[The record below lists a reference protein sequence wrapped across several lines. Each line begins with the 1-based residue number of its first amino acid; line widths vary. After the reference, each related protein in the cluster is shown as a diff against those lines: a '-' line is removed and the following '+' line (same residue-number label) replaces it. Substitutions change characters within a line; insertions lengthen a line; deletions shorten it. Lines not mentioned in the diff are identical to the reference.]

1 VKSPQEGTKE
11 TPGLSDSAKG
21 VLAMVAACT
30 IWGLSPLFYALLS
43 HIPPMEVLAHRT
55 LWSLV
60 IFAGILALQ
69 GRLAELPVALS
80 TRRRFLLVAL
90 STAMISVNWFLFIY
104 AVGVGRTVEAS
115 LGYYIYP
122 LVAVAIGAVILRES
136 LGALQAVAVAL
147 AAGAVLIL
155 TVGLGAPPWISLT
168 LATTFG
174 VYGLLKRWVAAG
186 PVVSVTS
193 EVLLFLPLA
202 LGYLIWVASDRGLS
216 LSPRDL
222 ALFIASGPMTA
233 VPLILFSYAAKR
245 VRMATV
251 GLIQYLNPSLQFAVA
266 VLILNEVITTW
277 HMIAFPVIWL
287 ALTLYSAATLKGPRR
302 AAS

>member
-1 VKSPQEGTKE
+1 
-11 TPGLSDSAKG
+11 
-21 VLAMVAACT
+21 
-30 IWGLSPLFYALLS
+30 LS

-69 GRLAELPVALS
+69 GRLAELPAALS

-122 LVAVAIGAVILRES
+122 LVAVAIGAVVLREG

-174 VYGLLKRWVAAG
+174 VYGLLKRWVTAG

-202 LGYLIWVASDRGLS
+202 LGYLIWLAAEGGLN
-216 LSPRDL
+216 LSPGDM
-222 ALFIASGPMTA
+222 ALFVASGPMTA

-266 VLILNEVITTW
+266 VLILNEVITVW
-277 HMIAFPVIWL
+277 HMIAFPVIWA
-287 ALTLYSAATLKGPRR
+287 ALTLYSVATLSGSRR

>member
-1 VKSPQEGTKE
+1 
-11 TPGLSDSAKG
+11 LSDSAKG

-122 LVAVAIGAVILRES
+122 LVAVAIGAVICARAWARCRL
-136 LGALQAVAVAL
+136 
-147 AAGAVLIL
+147 
-155 TVGLGAPPWISLT
+155 W
-168 LATTFG
+168 
-174 VYGLLKRWVAAG
+174 RWRWQPAR
-186 PVVSVTS
+186 S
-193 EVLLFLPLA
+193 
-202 LGYLIWVASDRGLS
+202 
-216 LSPRDL
+216 
-222 ALFIASGPMTA
+222 
-233 VPLILFSYAAKR
+233 
-245 VRMATV
+245 
-251 GLIQYLNPSLQFAVA
+251 
-266 VLILNEVITTW
+266 
-277 HMIAFPVIWL
+277 
-287 ALTLYSAATLKGPRR
+287 
-302 AAS
+302 

>member
-1 VKSPQEGTKE
+1 M
-11 TPGLSDSAKG
+11 A
-21 VLAMVAACT
+21 AACT

-69 GRLAELPVALS
+69 GRLAELPAALS

-122 LVAVAIGAVILRES
+122 LVAVAIGAVVLREG

-174 VYGLLKRWVAAG
+174 VYGLLKRWVTAG

-202 LGYLIWVASDRGLS
+202 LGYLIWLASEGGLN
-216 LSPRDL
+216 LSPGDM
-222 ALFIASGPMTA
+222 ALFVASGPMTA

-266 VLILNEVITTW
+266 VLILNEVITVW
-277 HMIAFPVIWL
+277 HMIAFPVIWA
-287 ALTLYSAATLKGPRR
+287 ALTLYSVATLRGPRR

>member
-1 VKSPQEGTKE
+1 MG
-11 TPGLSDSAKG
+11 DSTKG
-21 VLAMVAACT
+21 VLAMAAACT

-69 GRLAELPVALS
+69 GRLAELPAALS

-122 LVAVAIGAVILRES
+122 LVAVAIGAVVLREG

-174 VYGLLKRWVAAG
+174 VYGLLKRWVTAG

-202 LGYLIWVASDRGLS
+202 LGYLIWLAAEGGLN
-216 LSPRDL
+216 LSPGDM
-222 ALFIASGPMTA
+222 ALFVASGPMTA

-266 VLILNEVITTW
+266 VLILNEVITVW
-277 HMIAFPVIWL
+277 HMIAFPVIWA
-287 ALTLYSAATLKGPRR
+287 ALTLYSVATLSGSRR

>member
-1 VKSPQEGTKE
+1 MG
-11 TPGLSDSAKG
+11 DSAKG
-21 VLAMVAACT
+21 VLAMAAACT

-69 GRLAELPVALS
+69 GRLAELPAALS
-80 TRRRFLLVAL
+80 TRRLFLLVAL

-122 LVAVAIGAVILRES
+122 LVAVAIGAVVLREG

-147 AAGAVLIL
+147 AAGAVLVL

-174 VYGLLKRWVAAG
+174 VYGLLKRWVMAG

-202 LGYLIWVASDRGLS
+202 LGYLIWVASKGGLN
-216 LSPRDL
+216 LSPGDM
-222 ALFIASGPMTA
+222 ALFVASGPMTA

-266 VLILNEVITTW
+266 VLILNEAITIW

-287 ALTLYSAATLKGPRR
+287 ALTFYSVATLRGPRR
-302 AAS
+302 VAS

>member
-1 VKSPQEGTKE
+1 MG
-11 TPGLSDSAKG
+11 DSTKG
-21 VLAMVAACT
+21 VLAMAAACT

-69 GRLAELPVALS
+69 GRLAELPAALS

-122 LVAVAIGAVILRES
+122 LVAVAIGAVVLREG

-147 AAGAVLIL
+147 AAGAVLYPDGRAGRAA
-155 TVGLGAPPWISLT
+155 VD
-168 LATTFG
+168 LAHACHD
-174 VYGLLKRWVAAG
+174 LRRLRA
-186 PVVSVTS
+186 S
-193 EVLLFLPLA
+193 ET
-202 LGYLIWVASDRGLS
+202 LGYGQGRSSR
-216 LSPRDL
+216 SPR
-222 ALFIASGPMTA
+222 
-233 VPLILFSYAAKR
+233 R
-245 VRMATV
+245 CCC
-251 GLIQYLNPSLQFAVA
+251 
-266 VLILNEVITTW
+266 
-277 HMIAFPVIWL
+277 FPCRWPWLPDFWL
-287 ALTLYSAATLKGPRR
+287 ASEGGLNLVAQWT
-302 AAS
+302 

>member
-1 VKSPQEGTKE
+1 LG
-11 TPGLSDSAKG
+11 DSAKG

-69 GRLAELPVALS
+69 GRLAELPAALS

-122 LVAVAIGAVILRES
+122 LVAVVIGAVVLREQ

-155 TVGLGAPPWISLT
+155 TVGLGAPPLISLT

-202 LGYLIWVASDRGLS
+202 LGYLIWVASDGGLS
-216 LSPRDL
+216 LSPGDM
-222 ALFIASGPMTA
+222 ALFVASGPMTA

-287 ALTLYSAATLKGPRR
+287 ALTLYSVATLRGSRR

>member
-1 VKSPQEGTKE
+1 LG
-11 TPGLSDSAKG
+11 DSTKG
-21 VLAMVAACT
+21 VLAMAAACT

-69 GRLAELPVALS
+69 GRLAELPAALS

-122 LVAVAIGAVILRES
+122 LVAVAIGAVVLREG

-174 VYGLLKRWVAAG
+174 VYGLLKRWVTAG

-202 LGYLIWVASDRGLS
+202 LGYLIWLAAEGGLN
-216 LSPRDL
+216 LSPGDM
-222 ALFIASGPMTA
+222 ALFVASGPMTA

-266 VLILNEVITTW
+266 VLILNEVITVW
-277 HMIAFPVIWL
+277 HMIAFPVIWA
-287 ALTLYSAATLKGPRR
+287 ALTLYSVATLSGSRR

>member
-1 VKSPQEGTKE
+1 MG
-11 TPGLSDSAKG
+11 DSTKG
-21 VLAMVAACT
+21 VLAMAAACT

-69 GRLAELPVALS
+69 GRLAELPAALS

-122 LVAVAIGAVILRES
+122 LVAVAIGAVVLREG

-174 VYGLLKRWVAAG
+174 VYGLLKRWVTAG

-202 LGYLIWVASDRGLS
+202 LGYLIWLASEGGLN
-216 LSPRDL
+216 LSPGDM
-222 ALFIASGPMTA
+222 ALFVASGPMTA

-266 VLILNEVITTW
+266 VLILNEVITVW
-277 HMIAFPVIWL
+277 HMIAFPVIWA
-287 ALTLYSAATLKGPRR
+287 ALTLYSVATLRGPRR

>member
-1 VKSPQEGTKE
+1 
-11 TPGLSDSAKG
+11 
-21 VLAMVAACT
+21 
-30 IWGLSPLFYALLS
+30 
-43 HIPPMEVLAHRT
+43 
-55 LWSLV
+55 
-60 IFAGILALQ
+60 
-69 GRLAELPVALS
+69 
-80 TRRRFLLVAL
+80 
-90 STAMISVNWFLFIY
+90 
-104 AVGVGRTVEAS
+104 
-115 LGYYIYP
+115 
-122 LVAVAIGAVILRES
+122 VAVS
-136 LGALQAVAVAL
+136 L

-174 VYGLLKRWVAAG
+174 VYGLLKRWVTAG

-202 LGYLIWVASDRGLS
+202 LGYLIWLAAEGGLN
-216 LSPRDL
+216 LSPGDM
-222 ALFIASGPMTA
+222 ALFVASGPMTA

-266 VLILNEVITTW
+266 VLILNEVITVW
-277 HMIAFPVIWL
+277 HMIAFPVIWA
-287 ALTLYSAATLKGPRR
+287 ALTLYSVATLSGSRR